1 MATGTKRRI
10 LDTAERL
17 FASQGYAG
25 TSLRSIISAAGVNLA
40 AIHYHFKSKES
51 LLDAVILRRAETI
64 NRQRLALLDQ
74 CDCPGGDAPS
84 LEQVLEAFFY
94 PAFRFANA
102 SKRGAMFAKLMAR
115 IHAEGDI
122 FAQIIERHFSTVAA
136 RFVGALRR
144 ALPDLPPEELFLRMH
159 FIIGAMIQA
168 LAGPLVLVSL
178 SGPGPQPDWQTKAA
192 RLIEFVSA
200 GLRAGVKK

>member
-1 MATGTKRRI
+1 MTTGTKRKI

-17 FASQGYAG
+17 FASQGYSG

-51 LLDAVILRRAETI
+51 LLDAVILRRAEAI
-64 NRQRLALLDQ
+64 NRERLVLLEK
-74 CDCPGGDAPS
+74 CDCPAGGAPP
-84 LEQVLEAFFY
+84 LEQVLEAFLY
-94 PAFRFANA
+94 PAFRFANG
-102 SKRGAMFAKLMAR
+102 SRRGAMFAKLMAR

-122 FAQIIERHFSTVAA
+122 FAQIIERHFATVAA
-136 RFVGALRR
+136 KFVGALRR
-144 ALPDLPPEELFLRMH
+144 SLPDLPPEELFLRMH
-159 FIIGAMIQA
+159 FIMGAMIQA

-178 SGPGPQPDWQTKAA
+178 SGRVRLPDWETKAA